1 MTERGL
7 RIAEEAGRLVGTR
20 YRLWGRNRDTGLDC
34 VGLVLLALRQAGIAL
49 SDIPPYQLRNRSIAS
64 QLEAANTDIWM
75 HLDGSA
81 PICAGDIL
89 LCRCGPAQHH
99 LLVATGP
106 DGFVHAHAGLRRV
119 VSQPG
124 PVPWPIAAIF
134 RIREKD

>member
-1 MTERGL
+1 MTGSRQH
-7 RIAEEAGRLVGTR
+7 IADVAMQMVGTR
-20 YRLWGRNRDTGLDC
+20 YRLRGRKCDTGLDC
-34 VGLVLLALRQAGIAL
+34 VGVVLVALHRCGIEHGDVA
-49 SDIPPYQLRNRSIAS
+49 PYHLRNRSIAR
-64 QLEAANTDIWM
+64 QLEAANADTWM

-99 LLVATGP
+99 LLIATGP

-124 PVPWPIAAIF
+124 PLPWPVTAIF

>member
-49 SDIPPYQLRNRSIAS
+49 SDIPPYQLRNRSIVRQVESVRADR
-64 QLEAANTDIWM
+64 LL

-81 PICAGDIL
+81 PICTGDVV
-89 LCRCGPAQHH
+89 LCQCGPAQHH
-99 LLVATGP
+99 LLIAAGQG
-106 DGFVHAHAGLRRV
+106 GFIHAHAGLRRV

-124 PVPWPIAAIF
+124 SVPWPITSIF
-134 RIREKD
+134 RIREKE